1 MSSSEEETSCVKG
14 SAFKAHMKDK
24 KKQEKAFRA
33 NLLSVRVGLFPL
45 ILSFVEMKSE
55 IWLNKK
61 LITIYS
67 Q

>member
-1 MSSSEEETSCVKG
+1 MSSSEEGTSYVKG
-14 SAFKAHMKDK
+14 NAFKAHMKDK

-45 ILSFVEMKSE
+45 ILSFGEMKSE

-61 LITIYS
+61 LIRIYS

>member
-1 MSSSEEETSCVKG
+1 
-14 SAFKAHMKDK
+14 MKDK

-33 NLLSVRVGLFPL
+33 NLSSVRVGLFPMT
-45 ILSFVEMKSE
+45 LSFGEMKSE

-61 LITIYS
+61 LIRIYS